1 MTTASARWRPTA
13 RGLQKVLSTPLWSA
27 RPHRSQP
34 LTCALS
40 PMLCSQVKGPPPVPD
55 PWLVCGTAIAAASG
69 PRSQPAPGPASR
81 RGRETGSIASRYLSP
96 LGGAGTR
103 WGGQRG
109 LGARPLGTHPER
121 AGALA
126 GPHPLLGI
134 SFLCGSWCHLLSVFL
149 FPCQLAMFKFLSF
162 ESLSFDEE
170 QELLFPV
177 AWY

>member
-27 RPHRSQP
+27 RPHPSQP

-40 PMLCSQVKGPPPVPD
+40 PMLCSQVKGPPPVPE

-81 RGRETGSIASRYLSP
+81 RGRETGSIASRYPSP

-109 LGARPLGTHPER
+109 LGARADSDPPRREQGPLQDPTPFLELVFS
-121 AGALA
+121 AALGVTFSA
-126 GPHPLLGI
+126 FF
-134 SFLCGSWCHLLSVFL
+134 SF
-149 FPCQLAMFKFLSF
+149 PA
-162 ESLSFDEE
+162 D
-170 QELLFPV
+170 
-177 AWY
+177 